1 MACVVIVSLPLVVF
15 FILLSFGC
23 YFMGREKGR
32 KEGTMEAQM
41 WTLDVPSNGVAPRSM
56 HAIDVPP
63 PGGPHPGPKNPYFTH
78 LTPPQY
84 PNPTN
89 IKQENVMNV

>member
-78 LTPPQY
+78 LTPQY

-89 IKQENVMNV
+89 IMQENVMNA